1 MDDIKGLEL
10 SLERATADLA
20 RAQAAH
26 QTCLL
31 NRDEE
36 GCAEE
41 CAALTAAERR
51 VHAGEVGEV
60 VELHKKLFFKP
71 GYEATR
77 EQALD
82 ELADATYYLTVLACL
97 WEIAFDDLFAHL
109 ARKLAG
115 GHGWVKPS
123 NSTGLEDGDHA

>member
-1 MDDIKGLEL
+1 MDDIKELEL

-51 VHAGEVGEV
+51 VHALEHR
-60 VELHKKLFFKP
+60 LA
-71 GYEATR
+71 EAWR
-77 EQALD
+77 L
-82 ELADATYYLTVLACL
+82 DATETEEFNA
-97 WEIAFDDLFAHL
+97 AF
-109 ARKLAG
+109 
-115 GHGWVKPS
+115 
-123 NSTGLEDGDHA
+123 GLMFE